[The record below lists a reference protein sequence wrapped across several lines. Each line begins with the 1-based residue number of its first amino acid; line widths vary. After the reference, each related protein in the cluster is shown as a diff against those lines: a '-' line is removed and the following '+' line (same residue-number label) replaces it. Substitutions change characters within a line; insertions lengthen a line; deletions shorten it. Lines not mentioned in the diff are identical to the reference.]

1 MKNKKKT
8 NIFVKIFK
16 SIITFFDNI
25 LITPISKLA
34 YYLRDKLSLKHGFID
49 KMLNKPNVL
58 LYISLVLAFS
68 MFVLV
73 QKQYLSFSDTKAIT
87 MSNLP
92 VEVEY
97 NDEAYVIEGLPKK
110 ADIVLM
116 GKKSELYLAQQYGD
130 HKVSLD
136 LTDLEPG
143 THKVTLNYNNPIR
156 KLKYILDPGT
166 ATIVIYPKVS
176 EVRTL
181 SIDVINT
188 DKLSETLVVSNVLLD
203 RDDIIIKSYKE
214 KLNTV
219 ANVKAIVDINALNA
233 KESGTYTLKD
243 VKLIAYDENGKE
255 ISGIEIV
262 PGGVTATVTIT
273 SPSKTVPLK
282 VVPVGEVRS
291 GSAISSITSSITNV
305 TVYADE
311 SVLEEINYVE
321 VEIDVTGLSSN
332 KTYQKIINK
341 PTGSRSISDTSTTI
355 TVTMEEETSKDFE
368 NIIISQEGLDT
379 TKFKVIAASKDDAQ
393 VTVTVKGVG
402 SLLDSLEA
410 TDIKAYIDLSN
421 ITEVGTY
428 TVPVYVTGADVK
440 LTYTS
445 KVKNITVNITN
456 K

>member
-1 MKNKKKT
+1 M
-8 NIFVKIFK
+8 
-16 SIITFFDNI
+16 
-25 LITPISKLA
+25 
-34 YYLRDKLSLKHGFID
+34 
-49 KMLNKPNVL
+49 
-58 LYISLVLAFS
+58 
-68 MFVLV
+68 
-73 QKQYLSFSDTKAIT
+73 
-87 MSNLP
+87 
-92 VEVEY
+92 
-97 NDEAYVIEGLPKK
+97 
-110 ADIVLM
+110 
-116 GKKSELYLAQQYGD
+116 
-130 HKVSLD
+130 
-136 LTDLEPG
+136 
-143 THKVTLNYNNPIR
+143 
-156 KLKYILDPGT
+156 
-166 ATIVIYPKVS
+166 
-176 EVRTL
+176 
-181 SIDVINT
+181 
-188 DKLSETLVVSNVLLD
+188 
-203 RDDIIIKSYKE
+203 
-214 KLNTV
+214 
-219 ANVKAIVDINALNA
+219 
-233 KESGTYTLKD
+233 
-243 VKLIAYDENGKE
+243 
-255 ISGIEIV
+255 
-262 PGGVTATVTIT
+262 
-273 SPSKTVPLK
+273 
-282 VVPVGEVRS
+282 PVGEVRS

>member
-1 MKNKKKT
+1 M
-8 NIFVKIFK
+8 
-16 SIITFFDNI
+16 
-25 LITPISKLA
+25 
-34 YYLRDKLSLKHGFID
+34 
-49 KMLNKPNVL
+49 
-58 LYISLVLAFS
+58 
-68 MFVLV
+68 
-73 QKQYLSFSDTKAIT
+73 
-87 MSNLP
+87 
-92 VEVEY
+92 
-97 NDEAYVIEGLPKK
+97 
-110 ADIVLM
+110 
-116 GKKSELYLAQQYGD
+116 
-130 HKVSLD
+130 
-136 LTDLEPG
+136 
-143 THKVTLNYNNPIR
+143 
-156 KLKYILDPGT
+156 
-166 ATIVIYPKVS
+166 
-176 EVRTL
+176 
-181 SIDVINT
+181 
-188 DKLSETLVVSNVLLD
+188 
-203 RDDIIIKSYKE
+203 
-214 KLNTV
+214 
-219 ANVKAIVDINALNA
+219 
-233 KESGTYTLKD
+233 
-243 VKLIAYDENGKE
+243 
-255 ISGIEIV
+255 